1 MSLTVLA
8 VACRQYPTGVL
19 DNKNDDM
26 HVFNRL
32 AVAWHRVRFGW
43 ESHACDQNRAT

>member
-8 VACRQYPTGVL
+8 VACRQYPSNVL
-19 DNKNDDM
+19 DIQKDDM

-32 AVAWHRVRFGW
+32 AVAWHRVRLGR
-43 ESHACDQNRAT
+43 ESHVYGQD